1 MIPFEAL
8 AYVVLFYLA
17 GVCGVIVDAAANLDR
32 EPRRG
37 TYGSSYVHETQA
49 DVVDRRR
56 KVARR
61 FCMGLVWPVSLPLWV
76 VWRVARAAGR
86 GVREV
91 YLALRG
97 R

>member
-1 MIPFEAL
+1 MIPVEAIVYL
-8 AYVVLFYLA
+8 ALLYLA
-17 GVCGVIVDAAANLDR
+17 GVCGAVVDAAANLDR
-32 EPRRG
+32 EPQRSG
-37 TYGSSYVHETQA
+37 VYGAYVYETPA

-61 FCMGLVWPVSLPLWV
+61 LCMGLVWPVSLPVWV

-97 R
+97 L